1 MDDVGGN
8 LEIIIKELMNEG
20 QEPRVVY
27 DNFDFRITPGQLTK
41 DHQNTDNHW
50 ISQYVTF
57 DRIDTS
63 GMNNSHSIGDLT
75 EFEIFGYLLNE
86 AEEAKLRSDY
96 IILVARVLVK
106 FISWLEPL
114 KESLGHIK
122 HRYSREMTRKSVV
135 VGLPVVPYNQNKH
148 ADVIKYLEWLQG
160 FFKGIN
166 ANDFHQDDTHIEDQS
181 FNEDDHL
188 IQIPIGGDLLGRERI
203 TGAKMLRKGC
213 NQASERFDNMSE
225 VAEFWHAKQAFLSV
239 SLCSY

>member
-57 DRIDTS
+57 DGIDTS
-63 GMNNSHSIGDLT
+63 AMNNSHSIGDLT

-86 AEEAKLRSDY
+86 TEEAKLRSDY

-122 HRYSREMTRKSVV
+122 HRYSREMACKSVV
-135 VGLPVVPYNQNKH
+135 VGFPVVPYNQNKH
-148 ADVIKYLEWLQG
+148 ADAIK
-160 FFKGIN
+160 
-166 ANDFHQDDTHIEDQS
+166 
-181 FNEDDHL
+181 
-188 IQIPIGGDLLGRERI
+188 
-203 TGAKMLRKGC
+203 
-213 NQASERFDNMSE
+213 
-225 VAEFWHAKQAFLSV
+225 
-239 SLCSY
+239 